1 MSRSPAAALFREA
14 RAAFDRRD
22 YRRARALCRDLLDRN
37 RRDFDAL
44 MLTADVAGRTG
55 TIDEEIGYVTR
66 AVRERPDNADL
77 RVHLGHRHLAAG
89 KLKQALIQF
98 EKAARLDPGLPAAAA
113 GRAMAHEGRNR
124 YDRARRA
131 LAPFVRAAATPPIV
145 AAVHLRVLV
154 HDGELDEAI
163 ALGRAVVAADHS
175 PSMALRSVWFTLAK
189 ACEGRE
195 RYDEA
200 LAAADDAHRILAEPF
215 DLDRTRRAVDE
226 LIDVYTAD
234 RLGARPRPTD
244 PGDQPVFIVG
254 MPRSGSTLIER
265 MLHAHPDAAGMGES
279 GAMRAIIHD
288 LSAGAVAGTAY
299 PRCVEALGGDDV
311 DALGA
316 RYMELLDPPPRV
328 RRAVDKHL
336 GNYWHLGLINILF
349 PSARIIH
356 SRRDPLDTC
365 LSCFVERLTPTEA
378 PFAGD
383 QRSLGL
389 YYREYLRLMEHWRGV
404 LDMPVLDVDYEGI
417 VRDPETMTRRII
429 EFCGLDWDEACLRHH
444 EVRRVETTISF
455 DQVRRPIYRTAVG
468 RAARFGALLDP
479 LRRALEGDGGEGTPA
494 GSRSVGQE

>member
-1 MSRSPAAALFREA
+1 MSRSPAAEQFREA

-22 YRRARALCRDLLDRN
+22 YRRARALCRDLLDRK
-37 RRDFDAL
+37 RRDCDAL
-44 MLTADVAGRTG
+44 MLMADVAGRTG

-89 KLKQALIQF
+89 KLNQALIQF

-113 GRAMAHEGRNR
+113 GRAMAHEGRDR

-131 LAPFVRAAATPPIV
+131 LAPFVRGDATPPTV
-145 AAVHLRVLV
+145 AAVQLRVLV
-154 HDGELDEAI
+154 HDGELDEAV
-163 ALGRAVVAADHS
+163 ALGRAVVAADH
-175 PSMALRSVWFTLAK
+175 PPTMALRAVWFTLAK

-215 DLDRTRRAVDE
+215 DLDRTRRTVDE
-226 LIDVYTAD
+226 LIDVYTAA
-234 RLGARPRPTD
+234 RLAARPRPTD
-244 PGDQPVFIVG
+244 PRDQPVFVVG

-265 MLHAHPDAAGMGES
+265 ILHAHPDAVGMGES
-279 GAMRAIIHD
+279 RAMRTIIHD

-299 PRCVEALGGDDV
+299 PRCVEALGRDDV

-316 RYMELLDPPPRV
+316 RYMKLLGPPPRT
-328 RRAVDKHL
+328 RRAIDKHL

-365 LSCFVERLTPTEA
+365 LSCFMERLAPREV
-378 PFAGD
+378 PFAGA
-383 QRSLGL
+383 QHTLGL
-389 YYREYLRLMEHWRGV
+389 YYREYRRLMEHWGGV
-404 LDMPVLDVDYEGI
+404 LDMPMLDVEYEGL
-417 VRDPETMTRRII
+417 VNDPETTTRRIL
-429 EFCGLDWDEACLRHH
+429 EFCDLDWDEACLRHH
-444 EVRRVETTISF
+444 ELKRVETTLSF
-455 DQVRRPIYRTAVG
+455 DQVRQPIYRTAVG
-468 RAARFGALLDP
+468 RAARFGDLLDP
-479 LRRALEGDGGEGTPA
+479 LRRALEGDGDEESQA
-494 GSRSVGQE
+494 GDRSVGQE